1 MTSEGKFEA
10 AYKKLENA
18 QLEVEKVIRGQRS
31 IIKAAFRAMICNG
44 HILMEGLPGLGK
56 TVLTRTLAEICELSF
71 KRVQFTTDLLP
82 SDIIGTVTYQK
93 EKGFD
98 ILKGPIFCNLLLSDE
113 INRAPPKVQSALLE
127 AMAER
132 QVTIGKETYKLESP
146 FIVIATQNPIETGG
160 TFPLPE
166 AQLDRFLFKLNME
179 YPGFEAEYEILEENL
194 SNKDMSEYNLQKV
207 LVPEDILHI
216 QKLLSEVHVEAR
228 LKEYILNIIRAT
240 RNPYESKLE
249 YAHLLKIGASPR
261 ASINILLAARAE
273 AILEGRDY
281 ITPQD
286 IKTILFDVLSHR
298 IHLNFKAK
306 MDQVTAPMIVQD
318 ILRKISIY

>member
-1 MTSEGKFEA
+1 MPSDKRFEE
-10 AYKKLENA
+10 AYKKLAEA
-18 QLEVEKVIRGQRS
+18 QHEVEKVIRGQKS
-31 IIKAAFRAMICNG
+31 MVKASFRAMICNG
-44 HILMEGLPGLGK
+44 HVLLEGLPGLGK
-56 TVLTRTLAEICELSF
+56 TVLTRSLAEICDLMF

-82 SDIIGTVTYQK
+82 SDIIGTVTYNEGQ
-93 EKGFD
+93 FD
-98 ILKGPIFCNLLLSDE
+98 ILKGPIFCNILLADE

-132 QVTIGKETYKLESP
+132 QVTIGKQSYILDSP

-166 AQLDRFLFKLNME
+166 AQLDRFIFKLNME

-194 SNKDMSEYNLQKV
+194 NNKSFEEYNLSKMLDPQDIMSLQQ
-207 LVPEDILHI
+207 LVSHVHI
-216 QKLLSEVHVEAR
+216 EPR

-249 YAHLLKIGASPR
+249 YAHMLKIGASPR

-281 ITPQD
+281 VTPQD
-286 IKTILFDVLSHR
+286 IKTILFDVLAHR

-306 MDQVTAPMIVQD
+306 MEQVTSEMIIKD